1 MKRKLRQAG
10 RQAKHK
16 RILLKLS
23 GEAMK
28 GKREFGIDP
37 EFISYLADEIVA
49 AKQLGIEIAI
59 VTGGGNIF
67 RGVAGSKAGLDEAT
81 AHYMGMLATIFNA
94 MALQDAL
101 EKKGAVVRMQTA
113 IEMKQIAE
121 NFIRKKAIRHMEKGR
136 IVVLG
141 GGTGLPFITTDT
153 GAAMRALE
161 LGCDAVFKGTKVD
174 GVYSD
179 DPEKNPRAKK
189 FKFVPFKVA
198 FQNEKIRVIDK
209 AAVELCQRKNL
220 PIIVFNIHKKGALKS
235 ALQGKE
241 VGTTIG

>member
-1 MKRKLRQAG
+1 MKK
-10 RQAKHK
+10 KPKYK

-23 GEAMK
+23 GEAMR
-28 GKREFGIDP
+28 GKREHGIDP
-37 EFISYLADEIVA
+37 HFISYLADEIA
-49 AKQLGIEIAI
+49 DAHKLGVQIAI

-67 RGVAGSKAGLDEAT
+67 RGVAGSRRGMDEAT

-101 EKKGAVVRMQTA
+101 EKKKLKVRMQTA

-179 DPEKNPRAKK
+179 DPIKNPKAKK
-189 FKFVPFKVA
+189 FNTLSFKVA
-198 FQNEKIRVIDK
+198 FQDEKINVIDK
-209 AAVELCQRKNL
+209 AAIELCMRNNL
-220 PIIVFNIHKKGALKS
+220 RIVVFNIHKKGALRR
-235 ALQGKE
+235 ALLGEK
-241 VGTTIG
+241 VGTVIE

>member
-1 MKRKLRQAG
+1 MKK
-10 RQAKHK
+10 KPKYK

-28 GKREFGIDP
+28 GKKEFGIDP
-37 EFISYLADEIVA
+37 EFITYLASEIA
-49 AKQLGIEIAI
+49 EAKKTGVEIAI

-101 EKKGAVVRMQTA
+101 ERKGVVTRLQTA

-121 NFIRKKAIRHMEKGR
+121 NFIRKKAIRHMEKER
-136 IVVLG
+136 VVVLG

-153 GAAMRALE
+153 GAAMRGLE
-161 LGCDAVFKGTKVD
+161 LGCDAIFKATKVD
-174 GVYSD
+174 GVYSE
-179 DPEKNPRAKK
+179 DPVKNPKAKK
-189 FKFVPFKVA
+189 YDVLPFKEA
-198 FQNEKIRVIDK
+198 FRNDRIRVIDK
-209 AAVELCQRKNL
+209 AAIELCMRNNL
-220 PIIVFNIHKKGALKS
+220 NIFVFNIYKKGALKK
-235 ALQGKE
+235 ALMGEKT
-241 VGTTIG
+241 GTVIR

>member
-1 MKRKLRQAG
+1 M
-10 RQAKHK
+10 AKGKKKPKYK

-23 GEAMK
+23 GEAMR

-37 EFISYLADEIVA
+37 QFISYLASEIETA
-49 AKQLGIEIAI
+49 HKLGVQIAI

-67 RGVAGSKAGLDEAT
+67 RGVAGSKRGMDEAT

-101 EKKGAVVRMQTA
+101 EKRKVVVRMQTA

-121 NFIRKKAIRHMEKGR
+121 TFIRKRAIRHMEKGR
-136 IVVLG
+136 VVVLG

-153 GAAMRALE
+153 TAAMRALE
-161 LGCDAVFKGTKVD
+161 LGCDAVFKATKVD

-189 FKFVPFKVA
+189 YDQLSFEEAFK
-198 FQNEKIRVIDK
+198 NDRIRVMDK
-209 AAVELCQRKNL
+209 AAVELCMRNNMK
-220 PIIVFNIHKKGALKS
+220 IVVFNTYKKGALRS
-235 ALQGKE
+235 AVMGEKI
-241 VGTTIG
+241 GTVIG

>member
-1 MKRKLRQAG
+1 MKK
-10 RQAKHK
+10 KPKYK

-28 GKREFGIDP
+28 GKREYGIDP
-37 EFISYLADEIVA
+37 EFISYLASEIA
-49 AKQLGIEIAI
+49 EAHKLGVQIAI

-101 EKKGAVVRMQTA
+101 ERKGVVTRLQTA

-136 IVVLG
+136 VVVLG

-153 GAAMRALE
+153 GAAMRGLE
-161 LGCDAVFKGTKVD
+161 LGCDAIFKATKVD
-174 GVYSD
+174 GVYSE
-179 DPEKNPRAKK
+179 DPVKNSKAKK
-189 FKFVPFKVA
+189 YEVLPFEEA
-198 FQNEKIRVIDK
+198 FRNEKIKVIDK
-209 AAVELCQRKNL
+209 AAIELCMRNNL
-220 PIIVFNIHKKGALKS
+220 RIFVFNIYKKGALRK
-235 ALQGKE
+235 AIAGEKI
-241 VGTTIG
+241 GTAIW

>member
-1 MKRKLRQAG
+1 MKK
-10 RQAKHK
+10 KPKYK

-28 GKREFGIDP
+28 GKREYGIDP
-37 EFISYLADEIVA
+37 KFISYLASEIA
-49 AKQLGIEIAI
+49 EARKLGVQIAI

-101 EKKGAVVRMQTA
+101 ERKGLVVRLQTA
-113 IEMKQIAE
+113 IEMKQISE
-121 NFIRKKAIRHMEKGR
+121 MFIRKRAIRHMEKGR
-136 IVVLG
+136 VVVLG

-153 GAAMRALE
+153 TAAMRGLE
-161 LGCDAVFKGTKVD
+161 LGCDAIFKGTKVD

-189 FKFVPFKVA
+189 YDSVPFQEA
-198 FQNEKIRVIDK
+198 FQNEKINVIDK
-209 AAVELCQRKNL
+209 AAIELCMRNNL
-220 PIIVFNIHKKGALKS
+220 RIVVFNIYKKGALKK
-235 ALQGKE
+235 ALLGEK
-241 VGTTIG
+241 VGTAIR

>member
-1 MKRKLRQAG
+1 MKTKP
-10 RQAKHK
+10 KYK

-28 GKREFGIDP
+28 GKREYGIDP
-37 EFISYLADEIVA
+37 AFISYLADEIAQAHKTGV
-49 AKQLGIEIAI
+49 QIAI
-59 VTGGGNIF
+59 ITGGGNIF
-67 RGVAGSKAGLDEAT
+67 RGVAGSKRGMDEAT

-101 EKKGAVVRMQTA
+101 ERKGIIVRMQTA

-136 IVVLG
+136 VVIIG
-141 GGTGLPFITTDT
+141 GGTGLPFVTTDT

-161 LGCDAVFKGTKVD
+161 LGCEAIFKATKVD

-179 DPEKNPRAKK
+179 DPMKNPKAKK
-189 FKFVPFKVA
+189 YDTLSMKEA
-198 FQNEKIRVIDK
+198 FTNDKINIMDK
-209 AAVELCQRKNL
+209 AAIELCMKNNL
-220 PIIVFNIHKKGALKS
+220 NVVVFNIYKKGALKKVLLGS
-235 ALQGKE
+235 KI
-241 VGTTIG
+241 GTVIK

>member
-1 MKRKLRQAG
+1 MPKIRK
-10 RQAKHK
+10 KPKYK

-28 GKREFGIDP
+28 GRREYGIDP
-37 EFISYLADEIVA
+37 RFISYLADEIVA
-49 AKQLGIEIAI
+49 AAKTGTQIAI

-67 RGVAGSKAGLDEAT
+67 RGVAGHKAGLDEAT

-101 EKKGAVVRMQTA
+101 ERKGVIVRLQTA

-121 NFIRKKAIRHMEKGR
+121 MFIRKKAIRHMEKGR
-136 IVVLG
+136 VVILG

-153 GAAMRALE
+153 TAAMRGLE
-161 LGCDAVFKGTKVD
+161 LGCDAVFKATKVD

-179 DPEKNPRAKK
+179 DPAKNPRAKK
-189 FKFVPFKVA
+189 YNTLSFQEAFKNDKIKVM
-198 FQNEKIRVIDK
+198 DK
-209 AAVELCQRKNL
+209 AAVELCMRNNL
-220 PIIVFNIHKKGALKS
+220 QIVVFNTYKKGALKRVV
-235 ALQGKE
+235 LGEK
-241 VGTTIG
+241 VGTVIQ

>member
-1 MKRKLRQAG
+1 
-10 RQAKHK
+10 
-16 RILLKLS
+16 
-23 GEAMK
+23 MK
-28 GKREFGIDP
+28 GKREYGIDP

-49 AKQLGIEIAI
+49 AHKTGVEIAI

-67 RGVAGSKAGLDEAT
+67 RGVAGSKRGMDEAT

-101 EKKGAVVRMQTA
+101 EQKKLKVRMQTA

-179 DPEKNPRAKK
+179 DPVKNPRAKK
-189 FKFVPFKVA
+189 FDTLPFKEA
-198 FQNEKIRVIDK
+198 FKNEKINVIDK
-209 AAVELCQRKNL
+209 AAIELCMRNNL
-220 PIIVFNIHKKGALKS
+220 HIVVFNIHKKGALLK
-235 ALQGKE
+235 ALLGEK
-241 VGTTIG
+241 VGTVIE

>member
-1 MKRKLRQAG
+1 MKKKPRY
-10 RQAKHK
+10 K

-23 GEAMK
+23 GEAMR
-28 GKREFGIDP
+28 GKREYGIDP
-37 EFISYLADEIVA
+37 EFISYLADEIKDA
-49 AKQLGIEIAI
+49 HKLGVQIAI

-67 RGVAGSKAGLDEAT
+67 RGVAGSKRGMDEAT

-101 EKKGAVVRMQTA
+101 EKKNVTVRMQTA

-121 NFIRKKAIRHMEKGR
+121 PFIRKKAVRHMEKGR
-136 IVVLG
+136 VVVLG

-161 LGCDAVFKGTKVD
+161 LGADAVFKATKVD

-189 FKFVPFKVA
+189 YDKLSFQEAFKNDRIKVM
-198 FQNEKIRVIDK
+198 DK
-209 AAVELCQRKNL
+209 AAVELCMRNGLK
-220 PIIVFNIHKKGALKS
+220 IFVFNIHKKGALQK
-235 ALQGKE
+235 ALLGEK
-241 VGTTIG
+241 VGTVIE

>member
-1 MKRKLRQAG
+1 M
-10 RQAKHK
+10 
-16 RILLKLS
+16 KLS

-28 GKREFGIDP
+28 GKKEFGIDP
-37 EFISYLADEIVA
+37 EFISYLADEIVEA
-49 AKQLGIEIAI
+49 RKLGVQIAI

-67 RGVAGSKAGLDEAT
+67 RGVAGGKAGLDETT

-101 EKKGAVVRMQTA
+101 ERKGAIVRMQTA
-113 IEMKQIAE
+113 IEMKQISE
-121 NFIRKKAIRHMEKGR
+121 MFIRKKAIRHMEKGR

-153 GAAMRALE
+153 TAAMRGLE
-161 LGCDAVFKGTKVD
+161 LGCDAIFKGTKVD

-189 FKFVPFKVA
+189 FSTLSFKEA
-198 FQNEKIRVIDK
+198 FKNERIKVMDK
-209 AAVELCQRKNL
+209 AAVELCMRNNL
-220 PIIVFNIHKKGALKS
+220 HIVVFNIYKKGALRRTLLGEK
-235 ALQGKE
+235 
-241 VGTTIG
+241 VGTVIR

>member
-1 MKRKLRQAG
+1 MKK
-10 RQAKHK
+10 KSKYK

-23 GEAMK
+23 GEAMR
-28 GKREFGIDP
+28 GKREYGIDP
-37 EFISYLADEIVA
+37 EFISYLASEIA
-49 AKQLGIEIAI
+49 EARKLGVQIAI

-67 RGVAGSKAGLDEAT
+67 RGVAGSQAGLDEAT

-101 EKKGAVVRMQTA
+101 ERKGAIVRMQTA

-121 NFIRKKAIRHMEKGR
+121 TFIRKKAIRHMEKGR

-153 GAAMRALE
+153 TAAMRGLE
-161 LGCDAVFKGTKVD
+161 LGCDAIFKGTKVD

-179 DPEKNPRAKK
+179 DPEKNSRAKK
-189 FKFVPFKVA
+189 FDSLPFKEA
-198 FQNEKIRVIDK
+198 FQNERINVIDK
-209 AAVELCQRKNL
+209 AAIELCMRNNL
-220 PIIVFNIHKKGALKS
+220 HIVVFNIHKRGALKK
-235 ALQGKE
+235 ALLGEK
-241 VGTTIG
+241 VGTVIE

>member
-1 MKRKLRQAG
+1 MKK
-10 RQAKHK
+10 KPKYK

-28 GKREFGIDP
+28 GKREYGIDP
-37 EFISYLADEIVA
+37 EFISYLASEISEAHKMGV
-49 AKQLGIEIAI
+49 QIAI

-101 EKKGAVVRMQTA
+101 ERKGVVTRLQTA

-136 IVVLG
+136 VVVLG

-153 GAAMRALE
+153 GAAMRGLE
-161 LGCDAVFKGTKVD
+161 LGCDAIFKATKVD

-179 DPEKNPRAKK
+179 DPVKNPKAKK
-189 FKFVPFKVA
+189 YDILPFEEA
-198 FQNEKIRVIDK
+198 FRNDRIKIIDK
-209 AAVELCQRKNL
+209 AAIELCMRNKLN
-220 PIIVFNIHKKGALKS
+220 IFVFNIYKKGALKK
-235 ALQGKE
+235 ALMGEKI
-241 VGTTIG
+241 GTVIR

>member
-1 MKRKLRQAG
+1 MKKPRY
-10 RQAKHK
+10 K
-16 RILLKLS
+16 RVLLKLS
-23 GEAMK
+23 GEAMR

-37 EFISYLADEIVA
+37 EFIGYLADEIA
-49 AKQLGIEIAI
+49 SAHKLGVQIAI

-67 RGVAGSKAGLDEAT
+67 RGVAGSKKGMDEAT

-101 EKKGAVVRMQTA
+101 EKKGLIVRLQTA

-136 IVVLG
+136 VVVLG

-161 LGCDAVFKGTKVD
+161 LGCDAVFKATKVD
-174 GVYSD
+174 GVYSN
-179 DPEKNPRAKK
+179 DPEKNPKAKK
-189 FKFVPFKVA
+189 FAFLSFKEA
-198 FQNEKIRVIDK
+198 FKNEKIKVMDK
-209 AAVELCQRKNL
+209 AAVELCMQNNL
-220 PIIVFNIHKKGALKS
+220 KIYVFNIYKKGALQK
-235 ALQGKE
+235 ALLGEK
-241 VGTTIG
+241 VGTVID

>member
-1 MKRKLRQAG
+1 MKQKPRY
-10 RQAKHK
+10 K

-37 EFISYLADEIVA
+37 EFISYLASEIMEIH
-49 AKQLGIEIAI
+49 KLGTRVAI

-67 RGVAGSKAGLDEAT
+67 RGVAGSREGLDEAT

-94 MALQDAL
+94 MALSDAL
-101 EKKGAVVRMQTA
+101 EKKGAVVRLQTA
-113 IEMKQIAE
+113 IEMKQISE
-121 NFIRKKAIRHMEKGR
+121 MFIRKKALRHMEKGR

-153 GAAMRALE
+153 TAALRGLE
-161 LGCDAVFKGTKVD
+161 LGCEAVFKGTKVD

-179 DPEKNPRAKK
+179 DPEKNRRAKK
-189 FKFVPFKVA
+189 FDVLPFQTA
-198 FQNEKIRVIDK
+198 FQNEKINVIDK
-209 AAVELCQRKNL
+209 SAIELAMKNNL
-220 PIIVFNIHKKGALKS
+220 HIVVFNIYKKGALKK
-235 ALQGKE
+235 ALLGKKI
-241 VGTTIG
+241 GTVIK

>member
-1 MKRKLRQAG
+1 MKRKS
-10 RQAKHK
+10 KYK

-37 EFISYLADEIVA
+37 EFISYLAGEIGDAHKTGV
-49 AKQLGIEIAI
+49 QIAI

-67 RGVAGSKAGLDEAT
+67 RGVAGSKRGMDEAT

-101 EKKGAVVRMQTA
+101 EKKDIIVRMQTA

-121 NFIRKKAIRHMEKGR
+121 TFIRKKAIRHMEKGR
-136 IVVLG
+136 VVVLG
-141 GGTGLPFITTDT
+141 GGTGLPFVTTDT
-153 GAAMRALE
+153 TAAMRALE
-161 LGCDAVFKGTKVD
+161 LGCDAVFKATKVD

-179 DPEKNPRAKK
+179 DPIKNPKAKK
-189 FKFVPFKVA
+189 YETLSFEEAFK
-198 FQNEKIRVIDK
+198 NDKIKIMDK
-209 AAVELCQRKNL
+209 AAVELCMRNNL
-220 PIIVFNIHKKGALKS
+220 KIVVFNTYKKGALRK
-235 ALQGKE
+235 AVMGEKI
-241 VGTTIG
+241 GTIIQ

>member
-1 MKRKLRQAG
+1 MKSKP
-10 RQAKHK
+10 KYK

-28 GKREFGIDP
+28 GKKEFGIDP
-37 EFISYLADEIVA
+37 EFITYLADEIVSA
-49 AKQLGIEIAI
+49 HKTGAEIAI

-67 RGVAGSKAGLDEAT
+67 RGLAGSKEGLDEAT

-113 IEMKQIAE
+113 IEMKQISE
-121 NFIRKKAIRHMEKGR
+121 MFIRKRAIRHMEKGR

-153 GAAMRALE
+153 TAAMRALE
-161 LGCDAVFKGTKVD
+161 LGCDAVFKATKVD

-179 DPEKNPRAKK
+179 DPAKNPKAKK
-189 FKFVPFKVA
+189 YNSISFKEAFK
-198 FQNEKIRVIDK
+198 NDKIKVMDK
-209 AAVELCQRKNL
+209 AAVELCMRNNL
-220 PIIVFNIHKKGALKS
+220 KIVVFNTHRKGALKR
-235 ALQGKE
+235 AVMGEK
-241 VGTTIG
+241 VGTVIS

>member
-1 MKRKLRQAG
+1 M
-10 RQAKHK
+10 AKEKKKSKYK

-23 GEAMK
+23 GEAMR

-37 EFISYLADEIVA
+37 EFISYLASEIA
-49 AKQLGIEIAI
+49 SAHRLGVQMAI

-67 RGVAGSKAGLDEAT
+67 RGVAGSKQGMDEAT

-101 EKKGAVVRMQTA
+101 EHKGLIVRLQTA

-136 IVVLG
+136 VVVLG

-161 LGCDAVFKGTKVD
+161 LGCDAVFKATKVD

-179 DPEKNPRAKK
+179 DPAKNPKAKK
-189 FKFVPFKVA
+189 YNRVSFEEAFK
-198 FQNEKIRVIDK
+198 NDKIKIMDK
-209 AAVELCQRKNL
+209 AAVELCMRHGLK
-220 PIIVFNIHKKGALKS
+220 IVVFNVYKKGALQK
-235 ALQGKE
+235 ALRGEKA
-241 VGTTIG
+241 GTVIE